1 MEIKPKTLHDY
12 RHLIER
18 HVKPHIGEVTLQAMR
33 PARLTRL
40 YRDLAAT
47 GGRAGTG
54 LSPRTVE
61 YVHAILH
68 KAFRDAVVVDQ
79 VLASNPAERAKRPR
93 GARHEL
99 GEVWTPRQ
107 LQLFLQAARAH
118 RLFAFY
124 HLAAYTGARRGELL
138 NLRWEHVDLD
148 RAEVRIAGSTAVI
161 GGQRIEGTT
170 KGGRSRT
177 VSIDPGTVQ
186 VLRDHRKRQVTQRL
200 TVGPQWRGESDDY
213 VFTSAWGEPVYPDTV
228 SSLMSVLIN
237 RHNER
242 QAAGNSGRP
251 LPAARLHDLRHIHAT
266 TLLRAG
272 VPVHVVAARLG
283 HADPSITLRVY
294 AHVIGEQLAEAAAIF
309 ARAVEDD

>member
-1 MEIKPKTLHDY
+1 
-12 RHLIER
+12 
-18 HVKPHIGEVTLQAMR
+18 
-33 PARLTRL
+33 
-40 YRDLAAT
+40 
-47 GGRAGTG
+47 
-54 LSPRTVE
+54 VE
-61 YVHAILH
+61 YVHAILQ

-93 GARHEL
+93 GARREL

-107 LQLFLQAARAH
+107 LQIFLQTAGAH

-138 NLRWEHVDLD
+138 NLRWEHVDLT
-148 RAEVRIAGSTAVI
+148 RAEVLIAGSAAVI
-161 GGQRIEGTT
+161 SGQRIEGTP

-186 VLRDHRKRQVTQRL
+186 VLRDHRKRQVTERL

-213 VFTSAWGEPVYPDTV
+213 VFPSAWGKPVHPDTV
-228 SSLMSVLIN
+228 SSLMPVLIS
-237 RHNER
+237 RHNEQ
-242 QAAGNSGRP
+242 QAASNPGKP

-294 AHVIGEQLAEAAAIF
+294 AHVIQEQLAEAAVIF
-309 ARAVEDD
+309 ACAVEAD

>member
-1 MEIKPKTLHDY
+1 M
-12 RHLIER
+12 
-18 HVKPHIGEVTLQAMR
+18 
-33 PARLTRL
+33 
-40 YRDLAAT
+40 
-47 GGRAGTG
+47 
-54 LSPRTVE
+54 E
-61 YVHAILH
+61 YVHAILR

-79 VLASNPAERAKRPR
+79 VLASNPVDRAKRPR
-93 GARHEL
+93 GARREV
-99 GEVWTPRQ
+99 GEIWTPGQ
-107 LQLFLQAARAH
+107 LQIFLQVATDH

-138 NLRWEHVDLD
+138 NLRWEQVDLD
-148 RAEVRIAGSTAVI
+148 SSEVRITGSAAVI

-186 VLRDHRKRQVTQRL
+186 VLKDHRKRQAAERL
-200 TVGPQWRGESDDY
+200 AVGPEWRGGSDDY
-213 VFTSAWGEPVYPDTV
+213 VFTSAWGEPIHPDTV
-228 SSLMSVLIN
+228 SSLMPVLVN

-242 QAAGNSGRP
+242 QAEKKAGRP
-251 LPAARLHDLRHIHAT
+251 LPAARLHDLRHVHAT

-294 AHVIGEQLAEAAAIF
+294 AHVISEQLAEAAVIF
-309 ARAVEDD
+309 ADAVGSG